1 LEVNM
6 TDLISEADYWNALA
20 AGDRRSR
27 REPRALAVAYD
38 AGRDA
43 IVITMAEGWRID
55 IDRARI
61 AELAAL
67 PPAVLAHLSLSPAG
81 TAIELEAQDVQIG
94 LAGLLA
100 TLIPVKTVARR
111 APRQN
116 ERTRAVERNP
126 SH

>member
-1 LEVNM
+1 M
-6 TDLISEADYWNALA
+6 TDLISEADYLNALA

-61 AELAAL
+61 VELAAL

-111 APRQN
+111 APRHN
-116 ERTRAVERNP
+116 ERARAVERNP

>member
-1 LEVNM
+1 M
-6 TDLISEADYWNALA
+6 TDLISEADYRNALA

-67 PPAVLAHLSLSPAG
+67 PPAALAHLSLSPAG

-116 ERTRAVERNP
+116 ERTRAVERNS

>member
-1 LEVNM
+1 M

-67 PPAVLAHLSLSPAG
+67 PPAALAHLSLSPAG

-94 LAGLLA
+94 LVGLLKCS
-100 TLIPVKTVARR
+100 PKVRARANSR
-111 APRQN
+111 AN
-116 ERTRAVERNP
+116 SSCCGN
-126 SH
+126 S